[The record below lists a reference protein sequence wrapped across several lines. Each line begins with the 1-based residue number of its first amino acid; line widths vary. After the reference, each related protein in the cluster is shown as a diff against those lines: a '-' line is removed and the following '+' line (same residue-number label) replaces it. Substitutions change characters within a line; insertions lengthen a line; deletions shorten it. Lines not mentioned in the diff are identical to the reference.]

1 MAEEDQKK
9 GKELL
14 NLLNKAREYH
24 NYLCNEKEAIKICN
38 KILKEHP
45 ENRDALLIKAG
56 SLSEV
61 NKEKESFQ
69 LINKIIEKWPN
80 HWEAYYLMGLLLF
93 NTNEKMALENFYKS
107 IKLKKDFNNLIVT
120 AQLLYFLKN
129 SKYKDYLKQAREI
142 DKIRHDNYMG
152 NFWEWKIC

>member
-1 MAEEDQKK
+1 MADEDKK
-9 GKELL
+9 EGKELL

-24 NYLCNEKEAIKICN
+24 NYLCDEKEAIKICN
-38 KILKEHP
+38 KILKEYP
-45 ENRDALLIKAG
+45 DNRDALLIKAG

-93 NTNEKMALENFYKS
+93 NTNEKMALENF
-107 IKLKKDFNNLIVT
+107 NNLIVT
-120 AQLLYFLKN
+120 AQLLYFLEN

>member
-24 NYLCNEKEAIKICN
+24 NYVSN
-38 KILKEHP
+38 
-45 ENRDALLIKAG
+45 
-56 SLSEV
+56 
-61 NKEKESFQ
+61 EKESFQ

-120 AQLLYFLKN
+120 AQLLYFLEN
-129 SKYKDYLKQAREI
+129 SKYKDYLKQTREI

-152 NFWEWKIC
+152 NFWEWKI